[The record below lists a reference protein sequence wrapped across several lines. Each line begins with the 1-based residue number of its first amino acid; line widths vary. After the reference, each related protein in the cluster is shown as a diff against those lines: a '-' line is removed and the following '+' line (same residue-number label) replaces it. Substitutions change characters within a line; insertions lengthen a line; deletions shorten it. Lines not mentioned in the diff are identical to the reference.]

1 MLPYT
6 PLVMI
11 PTKLNPADKGTSG
24 GMDPRF
30 YRKVKRSGQKGSLEK
45 PQKLTLKLNQR
56 KEDGS
61 IDPGQVWT
69 GQSGRREDW

>member
-45 PQKLTLKLNQR
+45 PQKLTLKLN
-56 KEDGS
+56 
-61 IDPGQVWT
+61 
-69 GQSGRREDW
+69 